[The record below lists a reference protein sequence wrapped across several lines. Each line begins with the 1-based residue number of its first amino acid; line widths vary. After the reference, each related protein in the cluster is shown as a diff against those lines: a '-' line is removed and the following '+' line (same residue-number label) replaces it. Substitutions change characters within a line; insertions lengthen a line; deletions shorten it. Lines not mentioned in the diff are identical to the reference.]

1 MSRTSGLPSRNGPC
15 MRRALAGAIGLALLL
30 ELVWEAGQLPWY
42 AGWISTPWPRLVL
55 YIGLGTTGDLLTL
68 ASAYVVTAV
77 LCRDRCFFRRNAR
90 GWIVFT
96 LLGLAYTVAS
106 EYVNVYVWHRWTYS
120 PAMPTLPLIGTGL
133 SPFLQ
138 WLLIPPAW
146 LALLRRRD
154 GRSHA
159 PPAL

>member
-1 MSRTSGLPSRNGPC
+1 MSQTTGHLSRTRQCL
-15 MRRALAGAIGLALLL
+15 RRALPDAIALALLL
-30 ELVWEAGQLPWY
+30 ELFWEAGQLPWY
-42 AGWISTPWPRLVL
+42 AGWGSTPWPRLAL

-68 ASAYVVTAV
+68 ASVYVVTAL
-77 LCRDRCFFRRNAR
+77 LCRDRCFFRRNAP

-106 EYVNVYVWHRWTYS
+106 EYVNVYVWHRWGYS

-133 SPFLQ
+133 CPFLQ

-146 LALLRRRD
+146 LALLSWRD
-154 GRSHA
+154 ARQR
-159 PPAL
+159 